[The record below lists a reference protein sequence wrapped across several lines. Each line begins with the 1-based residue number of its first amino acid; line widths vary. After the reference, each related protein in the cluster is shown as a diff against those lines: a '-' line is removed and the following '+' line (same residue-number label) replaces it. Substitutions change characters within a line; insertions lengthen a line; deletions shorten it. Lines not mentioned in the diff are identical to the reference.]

1 MAMGWWKLARRDSV
15 IYTFTLG
22 GRVAEKPTEFSMAIE
37 PHPLSRERRTRTSG
51 CWFTTPL
58 EGSTDPW
65 NAWII
70 SKKSLDHS
78 PPPPFGGIISILRA
92 SSPTAWS
99 EKLSES
105 FAFVAEQLFAREK
118 KREGGTN
125 FICTQGRGGGAK
137 QLRFAVENS
146 ARLERCSKRVSFFF
160 FFLFERGTDEFYIYT
175 RGRSK
180 SWNLYKRDSIPPRR
194 VVEEDEEIA
203 RKWEEVQVVY
213 PCVYSSSRLINKRIF
228 WIYES
233 FKFHLP
239 HSSFYK
245 QIFNS
250 RFRSSTR
257 SHVDYY

>member
-1 MAMGWWKLARRDSV
+1 MKTRAAWFGDLYFYTRRPRRGKTDRILHGHRAPSPVQGTKNTYLGLLIYDAARGIHRPVKCLDNFEEISRPFASPPFRWYHFHPPRILADSLKREV
-15 IYTFTLG
+15 ERIFRLRG
-22 GRVAEKPTEFSMAIE
+22 GAA
-37 PHPLSRERRTRTSG
+37 LREREKTR
-51 CWFTTPL
+51 
-58 EGSTDPW
+58 
-65 NAWII
+65 
-70 SKKSLDHS
+70 
-78 PPPPFGGIISILRA
+78 GGDEFYLHA
-92 SSPTAWS
+92 G
-99 EKLSES
+99 E
-105 FAFVAEQLFAREK
+105 
-118 KREGGTN
+118 
-125 FICTQGRGGGAK
+125 GGGAK

-160 FFLFERGTDEFYIYT
+160 FFLFERGKDEFYIYT

-257 SHVDYY
+257 FHVDYY